1 MDVDFWAA
9 DKSPDWSFQLDEVN
23 EDYRPASPN
32 DIGTTIEVVPLHPS
46 VAGDFALTQ
55 VLGRLRTDL
64 QLRHQPALETGG
76 RSAALVR
83 DLLQI
88 ATSMGVEAIAE
99 GIEVSAQRDALV
111 GLGCRLGQGFLL
123 GFPADPSTV
132 TELFSAQATTS
143 HGPRRRV
150 ARTTGPSRRDA
161 EFQPS
166 RPSPPHLP

>member
-46 VAGDFALTQ
+46 VAEDFALTQ

-76 RSAALVR
+76 
-83 DLLQI
+83 
-88 ATSMGVEAIAE
+88 
-99 GIEVSAQRDALV
+99 
-111 GLGCRLGQGFLL
+111 
-123 GFPADPSTV
+123 
-132 TELFSAQATTS
+132 
-143 HGPRRRV
+143 
-150 ARTTGPSRRDA
+150 
-161 EFQPS
+161 
-166 RPSPPHLP
+166 